1 MRSHPRETGGPSV
14 KALMDGTGCA
24 PASSPEEELPRPV
37 SSAGS
42 EAICGGGE
50 GDGDGEGNDATSGGD
65 LDELG
70 LRDGRTMCPAAIKK
84 AAVASRHEVG
94 VVRNLRKRPN
104 IGKLPKQSL

>member
-14 KALMDGTGCA
+14 NASALMDGTGCA

-50 GDGDGEGNDATSGGD
+50 GDGDGEGDDATSGGD

-70 LRDGRTMCPAAIKK
+70 LRDGRTIVLLSDKK
-84 AAVASRHEVG
+84 AALARV
-94 VVRNLRKRPN
+94 
-104 IGKLPKQSL
+104 QT